1 MDQKDAR
8 KRLIKNYMSW
18 VVCLGQSMH
27 YVQAYKIFS
36 TKSAEDI
43 SLISYLIGLVLL
55 GHWLIYGFL
64 AKDRVIIFAETL
76 GIIGVS
82 FIIIGTQLY
91 S

>member
-1 MDQKDAR
+1 MDK
-8 KRLIKNYMSW
+8 KKFIKNYMSW

-27 YVQAYKIFS
+27 YVQAYKIFV

-55 GHWLIYGFL
+55 AHWLIYGIL
-64 AKDRVIIFAETL
+64 AKDKVIILAETL
-76 GIIGVS
+76 GTIGVLL
-82 FIIIGTQLY
+82 IIVGTYLY